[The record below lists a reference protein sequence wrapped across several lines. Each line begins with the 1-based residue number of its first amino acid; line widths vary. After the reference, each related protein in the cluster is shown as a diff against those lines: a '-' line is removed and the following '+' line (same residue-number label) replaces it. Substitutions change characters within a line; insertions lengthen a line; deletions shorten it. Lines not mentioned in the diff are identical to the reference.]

1 MILLSLSMSKNTPE
15 TKNTIKSKNNTLDA
29 LKYDKK
35 TPREHVLIRPDTYI
49 GDVEPSTE
57 VMWVYNEDKIVK
69 ENITYTPGFLKIFDE
84 LIVNARDASV
94 NDKTCDSI
102 KIEYNIEEGYISV
115 WNNGDNGIPIEEHPE
130 HKMLV
135 PTMIFGELLTSS
147 NYNDDEERTT
157 GGRNGYG
164 SKCISIDTL
173 VPLWTGEIKKACDLN
188 LEDKLIGD
196 NGKVRNIKQIIN
208 GNGKMYDIIQSSG
221 EPYTVNDKH
230 ILTVQV
236 PIHKVIFW
244 NDDKNEW
251 SVMWWEEMKIN
262 SKTFNAIDNDI
273 KKCPEC
279 NMCITGNILRHYKI
293 KHNGKQY
300 KKIERIKPQTLSE
313 CILQAKE
320 NIIEFCKTIPDNN
333 IFDISIEDYMKLNEI
348 TKKQLVGVRCECVQ
362 WDEKPI
368 DIDPYILGMWLGDGI
383 NCEYNYV
390 SYDDINEENTL
401 NLDEE
406 YSNLESKLF
415 KYNLIDNKHIPK
427 EYLINAK
434 DIRLKVLAGIIDSD
448 SEISEEKK
456 CIIIK
461 LINKRLS
468 LDIIYLARSLGFY
481 CNCNKTIVEND
492 DKMISDDYI
501 YGETYSI
508 NIYGNINEIPSKLQH
523 KKDILAISKSISKS
537 TGYINIKES
546 VFTKYIGIEIDDNQR
561 FLINDFTITHNCAN
575 IFSSKFIVE
584 INDEKRRKHYIQE
597 WTENMLI
604 AHPPKITKQSSKIK
618 SSVKV
623 TFYPDF
629 GRFKIKD
636 LNNDHLKLFHR
647 RAIDIAGVT
656 DGKLKIFFNEKK
668 VEANTFKSYVE
679 LYYKETDI
687 YYDFDDRW
695 SVACLYKPD
704 AGGEV
709 ISFANGIST
718 YRGGTHCNHVIDN
731 IIKTLINV
739 YIKKKDKDIKVT
751 PSLLK
756 DNFIFF
762 INATIINPAFSS
774 QTKDTLT
781 TKIEKFG
788 SKYEPTQAFLKKL
801 AKCGIVEQIIQLIKF
816 KENNNLKKTDGKKLA
831 KITGIPKLED
841 ANKSGTKESSKC
853 TLILTEG
860 DSAKAFAMAGLGI
873 VGRDYY
879 GIFPLKGKLLN
890 VREATIKQLSDN
902 EEINNLKQIVGFRL
916 GVDYSIDA
924 NFTQLRYGRILILT
938 DQDVDGSHIKG
949 LFMNFVHC
957 TWSSLLKRPNFIT
970 SLSTPIVK
978 AFKGK
983 DVKIFYNLT
992 EYVDWKDSDAS
1003 KGYKTKYYKGLG
1015 TSTSEEAK
1023 DYFVDIE
1030 DKLISYFWQNVQ
1042 KELEDNQNDDK
1053 ENNDEDG
1060 IEENNDEDN
1069 NKENNDDGE
1078 ENNDEDDGEEN
1089 NDEDDGEENNNKE
1102 KSNKVINHKNHVIN
1116 HKNQVIKQPDEDA
1129 ITLAF
1134 DKTRADDRK
1143 KWLMAY
1149 DRNEILKYTDKDVSY
1164 HDFIHFDLKHFSND
1178 DNSRSIPSLVD
1189 GFKPSQRKIFYG
1201 ASLRGLDKDEV
1212 KVSQLSG
1219 FVSDKAA
1226 YHHGEMSLNGAIIGM
1241 AQNFVGSNNINV
1253 LKPNGQFGCVD
1264 PDTDIL
1270 IWDSSIKKAKDI
1282 IIGDILIGDDGKQ
1295 RTVTKTVSGFDNMY
1309 KVKNGEMKDYIVNS
1323 SHILTVCVKLDD
1335 YNKISKFI
1343 NSINDSLIFDINIQD
1358 YLKLPKDIKELVK
1371 GVVNSSVIE
1380 WKEQQ
1385 LDTHP
1390 YLFGLNLCAID
1401 TVILPH
1407 KYIFNS
1413 KYNRLEL
1420 LAGVIDT
1427 NGYIENN
1434 NYIIVQNKKKI
1445 NILESLRIV
1454 AGSLGFKTK
1463 IEKSE
1468 NNIIKLLIIGYN
1480 LHEIPVK
1487 IERNQNL
1494 VKYDI
1499 NSNNLFVHD
1508 IEIEKVDNGM
1518 YCGWYID
1525 SNERFLLGDFTIT
1538 HNTRLRG
1545 GKDAASPRY
1554 IWTKFE
1560 DLTSKI
1566 FIVDDEPIL
1575 KKQDDDGLPIEPE
1588 TYAPIIPMIL
1598 INGTKGIG
1606 TGFSTTI
1613 PPFNPK
1619 DIIKSIRTKIEGKE
1633 ILETLV
1639 PWWQGFTGKVIDNNN
1654 NEDVASYTLIGKWKI
1669 KENKLIITELPIGEW
1684 TSDYKEFLEKM
1695 LEDEP
1700 EKKDTK
1706 GKKIVKKEKKINPF
1720 KGYVDNNTDTKIRFE
1735 LEFED
1740 GYLDEIETIKLE
1752 KMFHLRKNVSINNMH
1767 LYNYNGTITRYDTV
1781 NDIID
1786 EFYKV
1791 RLELY
1796 QKRKDYKLE
1805 HLKNQ
1810 LNLISWKVKFI
1821 LMIIEK
1827 KLEVNNKKKSD
1838 IEEKLVQHKFPKIDD
1853 SYNYLLS
1860 MPIYNLT
1867 LEKIEDLKKQEKE
1880 KQTEYDTLFGMK
1892 PQDLWINDLDV
1903 FEKTYDNFIQ
1913 SKEEKESKNTPIKKI
1928 KKVKKD
1934 KK

>member
-1 MILLSLSMSKNTPE
+1 MSKNT
-15 TKNTIKSKNNTLDA
+15 TSDA

-49 GDVEPSTE
+49 GDIEPSTE

-69 ENITYTPGFLKIFDE
+69 ENITYTPGFLKVFDE

-115 WNNGDNGIPIEEHPE
+115 WNNGDQGIPIEEHPE

-164 SKCISIDTL
+164 SKCISTNTL
-173 VPLWTGEIKKACDLN
+173 VPLWTGEIKKACELN

-196 NGKVRNIKQIIN
+196 DGKIRNIKKIIN
-208 GNGKMYDIIQSSG
+208 SSGKMYDIIQSTG
-221 EPYTVNDKH
+221 ETYTVNDKH

-236 PIHKVIFW
+236 PIHKIIFW

-251 SVMWWEEMKIN
+251 SVMWWEQMKIN
-262 SKTFNAIDNDI
+262 SKIFKAIDNDI
-273 KKCPEC
+273 IKCPEC
-279 NMCITGNILRHYKI
+279 NICITGNILRHYKI
-293 KHNGKQY
+293 KHQGKQY
-300 KKIERIKPQTLSE
+300 KKLERNKPQTLSE

-333 IFDISIEDYMKLNEI
+333 IFDISIEDYIGLNEI
-348 TKKQLVGVRCECVQ
+348 TKKQLVGVRGDCVQ
-362 WDEKPI
+362 WDKKHIEL
-368 DIDPYILGMWLGDGI
+368 DPYILGMWLFDCI
-383 NCEYNYV
+383 NYDYNYV
-390 SYDDINEENTL
+390 SYNINEYDDINEEKI
-401 NLDEE
+401 LDEE
-406 YSNLESKLF
+406 YTDLESKLI
-415 KYNLIDNKHIPK
+415 KYNLINNKHIPK
-427 EYLINAK
+427 EYLINDK
-434 DIRLKVLAGIIDSD
+434 DTRLQILAGIIDSD
-448 SEISEEKK
+448 SKISEEDK
-456 CIIIK
+456 CITIVQ
-461 LINKRLS
+461 INECLS

-481 CNCNKTIVEND
+481 CNFNKTIVEYD
-492 DKMISDDYI
+492 DKMI
-501 YGETYSI
+501 GEEAYSI
-508 NIYGNINEIPSKLQH
+508 NIYGNINEIPSKLQY
-523 KKDILAISKSISKS
+523 KKDILAISKNISKS
-537 TGYINIKES
+537 TGCIDIKES
-546 VFTKYIGIEIDDNQR
+546 TATEYVGIEIDDNQR
-561 FLINDFTITHNCAN
+561 FIINDFTVTHNCAN

-597 WTENMLI
+597 WTDNMLT
-604 AHPPKITKQSSKIK
+604 AHPAKITKQSSKIK

-629 GRFKIKD
+629 ARFKIKD
-636 LNNDHLKLFHR
+636 LNNDHFKLFHR

-656 DGKLKIFFNEKK
+656 DGKLKIYFNDKK

-679 LYYKETDI
+679 LYYKEENI
-687 YYDFDDRW
+687 YYDLWDRW

-709 ISFANGIST
+709 VSFANGIST

-731 IIKTLINV
+731 IIKTLIND

-781 TKIEKFG
+781 TKVEKFG
-788 SKYEPTQAFLKKL
+788 SKYEPTQAFLKRL

-816 KENNNLKKTDGKKLA
+816 KENSNLKKTDGKKLA

-890 VREATIKQLSDN
+890 VREATIKQLADN

-924 NFTQLRYGRILILT
+924 NFNQLRYGRILILT

-957 TWSSLLKRPNFIT
+957 TWSSLLKRENFIT

-992 EYVDWKDSDAS
+992 EYDDWKDSDAS

-1030 DKLISYFWQNVQ
+1030 DKLISYFWQSAQ
-1042 KELEDNQNDDK
+1042 KELENNQSKKNNEESNEENNDEENDK
-1053 ENNDEDG
+1053 ENNDE
-1060 IEENNDEDN
+1060 ENNDEENDEEN
-1069 NKENNDDGE
+1069 YDEENDKENHNE
-1078 ENNDEDDGEEN
+1078 ENDNEEN
-1089 NDEDDGEENNNKE
+1089 HNEENHNEENKVKK
-1102 KSNKVINHKNHVIN
+1102 KSNKLINHKNE
-1116 HKNQVIKQPDEDA
+1116 VIKQPDEDA

-1149 DRNEILKYTDKDVSY
+1149 DRNDILKYTDKDVSY
-1164 HDFIHFDLKHFSND
+1164 HDFIHYDLKHFSND
-1178 DNSRSIPSLVD
+1178 DNSRSIPSLID
-1189 GFKPSQRKIFYG
+1189 GFKPSQRKILYG
-1201 ASLRGLDKDEV
+1201 AFLRGLDKDEV

-1264 PDTDIL
+1264 PETNIL
-1270 IWDSSIKKAKDI
+1270 MWNSSIKKAKDI
-1282 IIGDILIGDDGKQ
+1282 IIGDTLVGDDGLP

-1309 KVKNGEMKDYIVNS
+1309 KVKNGNMEDYIVNS
-1323 SHILTVCVKLDD
+1323 NHILTVYVKLED
-1335 YNKISKFI
+1335 YNKISEFI
-1343 NSINDSLIFDINIQD
+1343 NLINDCTIFDINIQD
-1358 YLKLPKDIKELVK
+1358 YLKLPEDIKQLIK
-1371 GVVNSSVIE
+1371 GVVNSNVID
-1380 WKEQQ
+1380 WNEQH
-1385 LDTHP
+1385 LDISP
-1390 YLFGLNLCAID
+1390 YIFGIRLGGVNND
-1401 TVILPH
+1401 ILVPH

-1413 KYNRLEL
+1413 KENRLKL

-1427 NGYIENN
+1427 NGYIKNN
-1434 NYIIVQNKKKI
+1434 NYIIVYNKEKI

-1463 IEKSE
+1463 IKESK
-1468 NNIIKLLIIGYN
+1468 NNLIELNIMGNN
-1480 LHEIPVK
+1480 LYEIPVK
-1487 IERNQNL
+1487 IERNQIL
-1494 VKYDI
+1494 IKYDI
-1499 NSNNLFVHD
+1499 NSNNLFIHD

-1518 YCGWYID
+1518 YCGWHID

-1566 FIVDDEPIL
+1566 FMIDDEPIL

-1619 DIIKSIRTKIEGKE
+1619 DIIKSIRTKIKGEK
-1633 ILETLV
+1633 LSDTLV
-1639 PWWQGFTGKVIDNNN
+1639 PWWQGFTGKVIDNDNDN
-1654 NEDVASYTLIGKWKI
+1654 DIASYTLIGKWKI
-1669 KENKLIITELPIGEW
+1669 KENKLIITELPVGEW

-1700 EKKDTK
+1700 EKKDAK

-1740 GYLDEIETIKLE
+1740 GYLEEIETIKLE
-1752 KMFHLRKNVSINNMH
+1752 KMFHLRKNVSISNMH
-1767 LYNYNGTITRYDTV
+1767 LYNYNGTITRYDNV
-1781 NDIID
+1781 NDIIN

-1805 HLKNQ
+1805 HLEHQ

-1913 SKEEKESKNTPIKKI
+1913 SKEEKESKNTPIKKV

-1934 KK
+1934 KKDKK